1 MQEVKLKEL
10 VALVNKELVKRGYHK
25 KTIAIYNRAWQF
37 LVKCFDAKKEEFF
50 SLIQQCVF
58 LKKNVIFLRN
68 ASVDYWMYSP
78 RGSIRVYVY

>member
-50 SLIQQCVF
+50 SLNTAMRILEEEC
-58 LKKNVIFLRN
+58 NFLRN